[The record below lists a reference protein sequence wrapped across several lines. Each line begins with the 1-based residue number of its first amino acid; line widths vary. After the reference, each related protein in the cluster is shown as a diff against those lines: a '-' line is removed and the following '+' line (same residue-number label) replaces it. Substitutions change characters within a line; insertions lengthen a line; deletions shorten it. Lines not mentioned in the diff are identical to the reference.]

1 MRDQQVLRYNKEAD
15 EIPGMSQLI
24 LSLFEDEHENFERD
38 GNDLFMLKTI
48 SLTESFELDWSFRHL
63 DNHVVN
69 VSYKGEKPLHLE
81 DGLRKIE
88 GEGMPIF
95 EKDQNKPIEYGD
107 LYIQFRVILP
117 DTITPENLL
126 TLKKICVPLL
136 KSVEVGE
143 EDKVVNKSLMEVSEE
158 ERLAFGEDLTDD
170 EDESDY
176 SDLSED
182 DIDDSDDYEEKKKK
196 MPLDDIE
203 EED

>member
-1 MRDQQVLRYNKEAD
+1 
-15 EIPGMSQLI
+15 
-24 LSLFEDEHENFERD
+24 
-38 GNDLFMLKTI
+38 
-48 SLTESFELDWSFRHL
+48 
-63 DNHVVN
+63 
-69 VSYKGEKPLHLE
+69 VSYNGEKPLHLE

-95 EKDQNKPIEYGD
+95 EKDQNKPTEFGD
-107 LYIQFRVILP
+107 LYIQFRVVLP

-126 TLKKICVPLL
+126 ALKQICAPLL

-143 EDKVVNKSLMEVSEE
+143 EDKVVKKTLIEVSEE

-182 DIDDSDDYEEKKKK
+182 ES
-196 MPLDDIE
+196 E
-203 EED
+203 EEEEETEEGEEVSEEDED